1 MNSTIKVGL
10 LTVVACALLIYMVF
24 VIGDI
29 GLRETGYR
37 FFINYY
43 SINGLSTGAAVSMAG
58 VKIGKVERIEI
69 RDDQVVVQVYIRD
82 KAHRIRRRSSF
93 TIGTSGLMGEKFVE
107 IIPTRDQT
115 SPYVAPK
122 ASVDGTDPMR
132 MEELFE
138 QGNELLKKLQGLT
151 VTAKDIV
158 GDPEMKSSVKAIL
171 KNAEKASDRL
181 GGIVDSVQT
190 RVDSIVGHLD
200 SVLGKVD
207 SEIETNRENLR
218 EILKNVKD
226 FSKRIAQITEE
237 NRGNLREMLEN
248 VRSVSNRLDTM
259 IEDLNKDK
267 KMTENV
273 KATVDSLKKASDNA
287 KEITRE
293 VKEIITEKDIRG
305 KIKTSLDD
313 AHKIAQ
319 AVDKVFLNIKQTRID
334 FKYLLRYNREIEEF
348 FSDMSVDIWPNETS
362 FYRLG
367 VEDIGGEPNFNL
379 QLARDANTRLIKR
392 GGVVSSKVGIGV
404 DYQWAEDIT
413 YSLDVIDT
421 RNTQGRFTTSFTFKP
436 GLRLQLR
443 VDDITNKKD
452 VNFGV
457 EYKF

>member
-10 LTVVACALLIYMVF
+10 LTLVACGLLVYMMF

-37 FFINYY
+37 FTVSYY
-43 SINGLSTGAAVSMAG
+43 SVNGLSQGAAVSMAG

-69 RDDQVVVQVYIRD
+69 RDDQVFVHCYIRD
-82 KAHRIRRRSSF
+82 KGHRIRRRSSF

-115 SPYVAPK
+115 SPYLAPSS
-122 ASVDGTDPMR
+122 SVDGTDPMR

-151 VTAKDIV
+151 ATAKDIV
-158 GDPEMKSSVKAIL
+158 GDPELKSSFKGIL
-171 KNAEKASDRL
+171 RNAEKASERVA
-181 GGIVDSVQT
+181 GMIESVQGKAE
-190 RVDSIVGHLD
+190 SIVGHLD
-200 SVLGKVD
+200 SVLAKVD
-207 SEIETNRENLR
+207 SEIDVNRENLR
-218 EILKNVKD
+218 DIVSNIKD
-226 FSKRIAQITEE
+226 FSKRLSLITEE
-237 NRGNLREMLEN
+237 NRGSIREMLEN
-248 VRSVSNRLDTM
+248 VRNVSSKLDTM
-259 IEDLNKDK
+259 IEDLNKEK
-267 KMTENV
+267 KMTENL
-273 KATVDSLKKASDNA
+273 KATVESLKKASENA
-287 KEITRE
+287 REITRE

-305 KIKTSLDD
+305 KIKSSLDD

-334 FKYLLRYNREIEEF
+334 FKYLLRYNREVEEF
-348 FSDMSVDIWPNETS
+348 FSDMCVDIWPNENS

-367 VEDIGGEPNFNL
+367 VEDIGGDPNFNL
-379 QLARDANTRLIKR
+379 QLARDANSKLVKR
-392 GGVVSSKVGIGV
+392 GGVISSKVGLGV

-413 YSLDVIDT
+413 YSIDVIDT
-421 RNTQGRFTTSFTFKP
+421 RNTQGRFTTSFTVKP
-436 GLRLQLR
+436 GLKLQLR